1 MENNA
6 TFQVYNASAG
16 SGKTFS
22 LVKEYLKIVLR
33 SHNPDQF
40 QHILA
45 ITFTNK
51 AANEMKARIVKN
63 LRQFA
68 DESILSNPTDMF
80 LKIAEET
87 KLDTQTIHQKAQK
100 VLQQILTKY
109 GSFSVST
116 IDSFTHKLIRS
127 FAFDLGL
134 PLNSEVELKS
144 KILLDLAVEQLI
156 AQIGIEEELTDFLID
171 YALQN
176 IEDNKSWDFS
186 EIIKENAKVL
196 LNESDRIHF
205 QQTTHFDLQ
214 QFKTL
219 SKKLFKQQKKLE
231 NQFKSLGETGLKLMI
246 ENGVESNFNN
256 SDLPNYFK
264 KLIDFKS
271 GQNTINFEGR
281 LGKNIATGILYSKS
295 LSTEKM
301 AVIDGIANQLI
312 AIYEQSKQLFEQ
324 EHPNYILVMLVSK
337 NISAYA
343 VLNHLNKE
351 LQQLKVDKNL
361 LLSAE
366 FNQLISDEIKDQPAP
381 FIYEKLG
388 SKFRHYFIDEMQ
400 DTSALQWQNLIP
412 LIENALS
419 QEGGSLMLVGDAKQ
433 SIYRWRGGKTE
444 QFITLTTEEILDG
457 SNPFMIEKNIQ
468 YLETNYR
475 SFKTVVHFNNDFF
488 SHIAPYL
495 TNENHQN
502 LFLNTVNQLVKNQN
516 DGGYVQVSFV
526 EKEEDDEDNVE
537 PYLRKIKSILDDLDP
552 NFNKNEVCILV
563 RKNKQGVAVA
573 NYLINEGIQVV
584 SSESLLIANSE
595 KVDFIIN
602 LLTYLHQP
610 LNQPIQFR
618 VASFLYQHIGITTS
632 FHDFVKPLINLNL
645 NAFFKKLTNFYIDF
659 NSTLFFQKSLY
670 EAVEYLIQV
679 FRLAPNSDAYI
690 QYFLDFVLDFQSK
703 EMNNLQGFL
712 TEWELQKKDLSIIAP
727 ENIDAVRI
735 MTVHKA
741 KGLEFPIVIFP
752 FDLEIRKEIKGQ
764 TWIPSLPESYFD
776 GLPTMKVP
784 MSQQL
789 LKIGVLG
796 EQLYSERQ
804 DELALDNFNLLY
816 VAFTRAIEQLYVISE
831 VKKDKKEKDEIKYY
845 SDLLKSYLKN
855 ADASTPID
863 AQTIF
868 ESGNPKK
875 WISATNKTVLTSDNQ
890 VKTILQKQYI
900 GASLS
905 EKQVNI
911 VTTTSKFWGTS
922 LQEATIYGNKIHQL
936 LAQINTEDDIETA
949 LKFSQN
955 SGLIGLDEKD
965 IIENQLKQIIN
976 HPKLTAYYQHNLTIF
991 NEREI
996 LTETGEIIIPDRI
1009 VINHQN
1015 KATIIDYKT
1024 GKELEEHQ
1032 NQLNNYAFYVQK
1044 MGFLIESK
1052 LLVYTNEKIEVKEV
1066 I

>member
-1 MENNA
+1 MEN
-6 TFQVYNASAG
+6 TSIFQVYNASAG

-51 AANEMKARIVKN
+51 AANEMKDRIVKN

-68 DESILSNPTDMF
+68 DSTILSHPTDMF

-87 KLDTQTIHQKAQK
+87 NLDQKIIHQRAIS

-116 IDSFTHKLIRS
+116 IDSFTHKLIRN

-134 PLNSEVELKS
+134 PINFEVELKS
-144 KILLDLAVEQLI
+144 KILLDLAVDQLI
-156 AQIGIEEELTDFLID
+156 AQIGKDTELTDFLID

-176 IEDNKSWDFS
+176 IEENKSWDFS
-186 EIIKENAKVL
+186 DIIKENAQVL

-205 QQTTHFDLQ
+205 QQTSHFDLQ
-214 QFKTL
+214 RFKSL
-219 SKKLFKQQKKLE
+219 SKQLFKQQKQVE

-246 ENGVESNFNN
+246 ENGVENNFNN
-256 SDLPNYFK
+256 HDFPNYFK
-264 KLIDFKS
+264 KLIDFRN
-271 GQNTINFEGR
+271 GQSTINFEGR
-281 LGKNIATGILYSKS
+281 LGKNIAEGILYSKS
-295 LSTEKM
+295 LPLDKK
-301 AVIDGIANQLI
+301 AVIDEISEQLM
-312 AIYEQSKQLFEQ
+312 AIYQKSKQLFEQ
-324 EHPNYILVMLVSK
+324 AYPNYVLEMLVSK

-351 LQQLKVDKNL
+351 LQQLKLDKNL

-419 QEGGSLMLVGDAKQ
+419 QENGSLMLVGDAKQ

-444 QFITLTTEEILDG
+444 QFMTLTSEEATDG
-457 SNPFMIEKNIQ
+457 SNPFMIAKNIQ

-475 SFKTVVHFNNDFF
+475 SFKTIVHFNNDFF

-495 TNENHQN
+495 TNENHQK
-502 LFLNTVNQLVKNQN
+502 LFLNTVKQQVKNEE
-516 DGGYVQVSFV
+516 DGGYVQISFV
-526 EKEEDDEDNVE
+526 EKDDDDEDNVE

-618 VASFLYQHIGITTS
+618 VVSFLYQHIGITTS
-632 FHDFVKPLINLNL
+632 FHDFVKTLIKLNL
-645 NAFFKKLTNFYIDF
+645 NDFFKNLTNFSIDF
-659 NSTLFFQKSLY
+659 NSTIFFQKSLY
-670 EAVEYLIQV
+670 EAIEYLIHV
-679 FRLAPNSDAYI
+679 FRLAPDSDAYI

-703 EMNNLQGFL
+703 ELNNLQGFL
-712 TEWELQKKDLSIIAP
+712 AEWELQKKDLSIIAP
-727 ENIDAVRI
+727 ENTDAVRI

-752 FDLEIRKEIKGQ
+752 FDLEIRKELKGQ
-764 TWIPSLPESYFD
+764 TWIPSLPESDFD
-776 GLPTMKVP
+776 GLPAMKIN

-789 LKIGVLG
+789 LKIGAIG
-796 EQLYSERQ
+796 EQLYQERQ

-831 VKKDKKEKDEIKYY
+831 VKKEKSEIRYY

-855 ADASTPID
+855 ANASTPID
-863 AQTIF
+863 AQYIF

-875 WISATNKTVLTSDNQ
+875 WISKEEKVVLSSEKPL
-890 VKTILQKQYI
+890 KTILQKQYI

-922 LQEATIYGNKIHQL
+922 LQEAAIYGNKIHQL

-949 LKFSQN
+949 LKYAQN
-955 SGLIGLDEKD
+955 SGLITAQENDK
-965 IIENQLKQIIN
+965 IYNQLRQIVN
-976 HPKLTAYYQHNLTIF
+976 HPQLTAYYQHNLTIF

-996 LTETGEIIIPDRI
+996 LTDIGEIIIPDRI
-1009 VINHQN
+1009 TINQQN
-1015 KATIIDYKT
+1015 QATIIDYKT
-1024 GKELEEHQ
+1024 GKEMQEHQ

-1044 MGFLIESK
+1044 MGYVIETK
-1052 LLVYTNEKIEVKEV
+1052 LLVYINETIEVKE

>member
-1 MENNA
+1 MENIA
-6 TFQVYNASAG
+6 TFQIYNASAG

-22 LVKEYLKIVLR
+22 LVKEYLKIVLK
-33 SHNPDQF
+33 SNNPDQF

-51 AANEMKARIVKN
+51 AANEMKERIVKN

-68 DESILSNPTDMF
+68 DEGILSNPTDML

-134 PLNSEVELKS
+134 PLNFEVELKS

-156 AQIGIEEELTDFLID
+156 AQIGKDTELTNFLID

-219 SKKLFKQQKKLE
+219 SKKLFKQQKQLE

-271 GQNTINFEGR
+271 GQNTITFDGR
-281 LGKNIATGILYSKS
+281 LGKNIAAGILYSKS
-295 LSTEKM
+295 LSADKM
-301 AVIDGIANQLI
+301 AVIDGIASQLI

-324 EHPNYILVMLVSK
+324 EHPNYILAMLVSK

-444 QFITLTTEEILDG
+444 QFITLTAEEIMDG

-475 SFKTVVHFNNDFF
+475 SFKTIVHFNNDFF

-516 DGGYVQVSFV
+516 DGGYVQISFV
-526 EKEEDDEDNVE
+526 EKEEDDEDNYE

-659 NSTLFFQKSLY
+659 NSAIFFQKSLY

-679 FRLAPNSDAYI
+679 FSLAPNSDAYI

-712 TEWELQKKDLSIIAP
+712 AEWELQKKDLSIIAP

-735 MTVHKA
+735 MTIHKA

-764 TWIPSLPESYFD
+764 TWISSLPENDFN

-789 LKIGVLG
+789 LKIGSLG
-796 EQLYSERQ
+796 AQLYRERQ

-816 VAFTRAIEQLYVISE
+816 VAFTRAVEQLYVISE
-831 VKKDKKEKDEIKYY
+831 IKKEKDEIRYY
-845 SDLLKSYLKN
+845 SDLLKSFIQNQDTKN
-855 ADASTPID
+855 QDYYEI
-863 AQTIF
+863 
-868 ESGNPKK
+868 GNPKK

-890 VKTILQKQYI
+890 VKTILQQQYI

-922 LQEATIYGNKIHQL
+922 LQEAAIYGNKIHQL
-936 LAQINTEDDIETA
+936 LAQINTEDDVESA
-949 LKFSQN
+949 LKFAQN
-955 SGLIGLDEKD
+955 SGLINFDEKD
-965 IIENQLKQIIN
+965 KIGHQILQIVNHPQLKV
-976 HPKLTAYYQHNLTIF
+976 YYQPNLTIF

-996 LTETGEIIIPDRI
+996 LTDSGEIIVPDRI

-1024 GKELEEHQ
+1024 GKEMQEHQ
-1032 NQLNNYAFYVQK
+1032 NQINNYAFYIQK

>member
-1 MENNA
+1 
-6 TFQVYNASAG
+6 
-16 SGKTFS
+16 
-22 LVKEYLKIVLR
+22 
-33 SHNPDQF
+33 
-40 QHILA
+40 
-45 ITFTNK
+45 
-51 AANEMKARIVKN
+51 
-63 LRQFA
+63 
-68 DESILSNPTDMF
+68 
-80 LKIAEET
+80 
-87 KLDTQTIHQKAQK
+87 
-100 VLQQILTKY
+100 
-109 GSFSVST
+109 
-116 IDSFTHKLIRS
+116 
-127 FAFDLGL
+127 
-134 PLNSEVELKS
+134 
-144 KILLDLAVEQLI
+144 
-156 AQIGIEEELTDFLID
+156 
-171 YALQN
+171 
-176 IEDNKSWDFS
+176 
-186 EIIKENAKVL
+186 
-196 LNESDRIHF
+196 
-205 QQTTHFDLQ
+205 
-214 QFKTL
+214 
-219 SKKLFKQQKKLE
+219 
-231 NQFKSLGETGLKLMI
+231 MI

-264 KLIDFKS
+264 KLIDFRK
-271 GQNTINFEGR
+271 GQDSIKFDGR
-281 LGKNIATGILYSKS
+281 LAKNIAEGILYSKS
-295 LSTEKM
+295 LEADKKNI
-301 AVIDGIANQLI
+301 IDGISEQLM
-312 AIYEQSKQLFEQ
+312 AIYQQSKQYFEQ
-324 EHPNYILVMLVSK
+324 AYPNYVLAILVSK

-351 LQQLKVDKNL
+351 LQQLKLDKNL

-388 SKFRHYFIDEMQ
+388 SRFRHYFIDEMQ
-400 DTSALQWQNLIP
+400 DTSLLQWQNLIP

-419 QEGGSLMLVGDAKQ
+419 QENGSLMLVGDAKQ

-444 QFITLTTEEILDG
+444 QFITLTAEEIMDG

-516 DGGYVQVSFV
+516 DGGYVQISFV

-563 RKNKQGVAVA
+563 RKNSQGVAVA

-595 KVDFIIN
+595 KVDFIIH
-602 LLTYLHQP
+602 LLTYLHTP
-610 LNQPIQFR
+610 LNQPIQFK
-618 VASFLYQHIGITTS
+618 VVSFLYQHLAISTS
-632 FHDFVKPLINLNL
+632 FHDFVKPLIKLNL
-645 NAFFKKLTNFYIDF
+645 NDFFRNLTNFSIDF
-659 NSTLFFQKSLY
+659 NATLFFQKPMY
-670 EAVEYLIQV
+670 EAVEYLIQI
-679 FRLAPNSDAYI
+679 FQLAPNSDAYI

-712 TEWELQKKDLSIIAP
+712 AEWELQKKDLSIIAP

-741 KGLEFPIVIFP
+741 KGLEFPVVIFP

-764 TWIPSLPESYFD
+764 TWIPSLPESDFE
-776 GLPTMKVP
+776 GLPTMKVS

-789 LKIGVLG
+789 KKIGSIG
-796 EQLYSERQ
+796 EQLYQERQ

-831 VKKDKKEKDEIKYY
+831 VKKEKKDKKEESEIKLY

-855 ADASTPID
+855 EDLSIAID
-863 AQTIF
+863 TQYVF
-868 ESGNPKK
+868 QKGNPKK
-875 WISATNKTVLTSDNQ
+875 WISTAENAVISSDNQ
-890 VKTILQKQYI
+890 LKTILQKQYI
-900 GASLS
+900 GASLT
-905 EKQVNI
+905 EKQVHI
-911 VTTTSKFWGTS
+911 VTTASKFWGTS

-949 LKFSQN
+949 LNYAQT
-955 SGLIGLDEKD
+955 SGLITAQ
-965 IIENQLKQIIN
+965 ENDKICQQLHQIVNHPQLK
-976 HPKLTAYYQHNLTIF
+976 AYYQHHLIIF
-991 NEREI
+991 KEREI
-996 LTETGEIIIPDRI
+996 LTDSGEIIIPDRI
-1009 VINHQN
+1009 TINSQN
-1015 KATIIDYKT
+1015 EATIIDYKT

-1032 NQLNNYAFYVQK
+1032 NQINNYAFYVQK
-1044 MGFLIESK
+1044 MGYVIESK
-1052 LLVYTNEKIEVKEV
+1052 LLVYINETIEVKE